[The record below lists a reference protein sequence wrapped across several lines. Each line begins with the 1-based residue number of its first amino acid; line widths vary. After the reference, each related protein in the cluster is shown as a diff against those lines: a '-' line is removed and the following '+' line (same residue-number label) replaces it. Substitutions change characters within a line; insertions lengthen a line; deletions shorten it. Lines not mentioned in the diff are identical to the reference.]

1 MLVERYLLW
10 VLNEI
15 WKLLV
20 KNSEMQK
27 VLNAVQKNQ
36 GLFIFSSVKDQWRQR
51 RSSEG
56 LA

>member
-36 GLFIFSSVKDQWRQR
+36 GLFIFSSV
-51 RSSEG
+51 SEG